1 MLKSIREGIE
11 RHEPARERRTN
22 LTGGPVL
29 MHPYPGSLPDPY
41 RREYWDT
48 EIRYVIF
55 SYDTPIAWLRYG
67 GTWLPT
73 DGTWRFPPVNYSLTT
88 TAHQDIVRAALQ
100 SVLGDGWRDRIDS
113 SGEEIR
119 MRKGYGPNGRYG
131 SRGDGTF

>member
-1 MLKSIREGIE
+1 MLNSIREGIE

-22 LTGGPVL
+22 LTGRPVL
-29 MHPYPGSLPDPY
+29 MHPASGNLPDPY

-55 SYDTPIAWLRYG
+55 SYDTPIAWLR
-67 GTWLPT
+67 T
-73 DGTWRFPPVNYSLTT
+73 DGTWRMPMVRYSLTT
-88 TAHQDIVRAALQ
+88 TQHQNTVRAILQ
-100 SVLGDGWRDRIDS
+100 SVLGGVWRERIDL
-113 SGEEIR
+113 SGPEVS